1 MLAISSYKQMTCID
15 TCFFLGMLVCLTYD
29 NVKQP
34 DKLGGGLY
42 NGTNDQTLIWTIAQH
57 CAKIS

>member
-34 DKLGGGLY
+34 DKLGGGVIQWNKWSNSDLNY
-42 NGTNDQTLIWTIAQH
+42 SSAL
-57 CAKIS
+57 C